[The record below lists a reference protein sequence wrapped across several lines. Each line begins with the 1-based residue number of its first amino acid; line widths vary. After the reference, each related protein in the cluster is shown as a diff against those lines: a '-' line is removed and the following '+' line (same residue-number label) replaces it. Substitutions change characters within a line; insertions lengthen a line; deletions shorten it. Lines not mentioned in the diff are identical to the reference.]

1 MVRCAYCGAE
11 GKMSRQHVIP
21 KGFINNMNFK
31 ALTVWLDKASS
42 KVINSELMVK
52 DVCAECNNGELSQ
65 LDAYALKLIISYNE
79 KILYETRKVFFKY
92 NYDLLTRWLLKVCYN
107 LLAGKT
113 LIQTWKLPVLSRKPA
128 GSFRDS
134 VKGVRDNIR
143 HILLNHIYFILRFPK
158 YSRNIFSF

>member
-52 DVCAECNNGELSQ
+52 DVCAECNNGELSVDKQ
-65 LDAYALKLIISYNE
+65 E
-79 KILYETRKVFFKY
+79 FFW
-92 NYDLLTRWLLKVCYN
+92 RM
-107 LLAGKT
+107 KT
-113 LIQTWKLPVLSRKPA
+113 DMLH
-128 GSFRDS
+128 F
-134 VKGVRDNIR
+134 
-143 HILLNHIYFILRFPK
+143 LNHQADRK
-158 YSRNIFSF
+158 HNQMHKKQRNRTQKSYKQ

>member
-1 MVRCAYCGAE
+1 MA
-11 GKMSRQHVIP
+11 RQHVIP

-52 DVCAECNNGELSQ
+52 DVCAECNNGELSK

-92 NYDLLTRWLLKVCYN
+92 NYDLLTRWLLKGMLQFTRRQNPYTNVETACIITE
-107 LLAGKT
+107 AR
-113 LIQTWKLPVLSRKPA
+113 WE
-128 GSFRDS
+128 
-134 VKGVRDNIR
+134 
-143 HILLNHIYFILRFPK
+143 
-158 YSRNIFSF
+158 FS

>member
-1 MVRCAYCGAE
+1 
-11 GKMSRQHVIP
+11 MSRQHVIP

-79 KILYETRKVFFKY
+79 KILY
-92 NYDLLTRWLLKVCYN
+92 
-107 LLAGKT
+107 
-113 LIQTWKLPVLSRKPA
+113 LIH
-128 GSFRDS
+128 
-134 VKGVRDNIR
+134 
-143 HILLNHIYFILRFPK
+143 HIVILIYLYISLYHFAF
-158 YSRNIFSF
+158 NFSIPF

>member
-113 LIQTWKLPVLSRKPA
+113 LTGDCIIKKPQ
-128 GSFRDS
+128 FP
-134 VKGVRDNIR
+134 VKGMLQFTRRQNPYTNMETACIITEAR
-143 HILLNHIYFILRFPK
+143 WE
-158 YSRNIFSF
+158 FS